1 MFSTHIQVLIRLIV
15 YIFTRIQSGQKLTFQ
30 EKNDI
35 LIGLSKLAVDF
46 FSKYISN
53 DELGSERMEVPP
65 HNNICISGTPYN
77 EDKDE
82 VPEILQDDQV
92 RPTVSHVPR
101 RIRKKRQVTVP
112 KKYEEHR
119 VSVSMASGCPQP
131 G

>member
-1 MFSTHIQVLIRLIV
+1 M
-15 YIFTRIQSGQKLTFQ
+15 QSGQKLTHQ

-53 DELGSERMEVPP
+53 DELGSEWMEVPP
-65 HNNICISGTPYN
+65 RNNICISGTPYN

-82 VPEILQDDQV
+82 VHEILQDDQV
-92 RPTVSHVPR
+92 RPAMPRVPR
-101 RIRKKRQVTVP
+101 RLRKKRQVTIP
-112 KKYEEHR
+112 KKYEKHR